1 MNSSPLNNSL
11 SFKNIVLC
19 ADDYGL
25 SADISA
31 GILSLL
37 ELQRLS
43 AVSCMTCLPDWKLKA
58 EALQP
63 FKNQAAIGLHFN
75 LTESASAQPLGRIMQ
90 QSLTARINL
99 QWVQSELNQQLDDF
113 ETQFND
119 VPSFIDGHQHVH
131 VFPGIREV
139 VMNVLLKRYP
149 NSKIWLRRVHPSFSG
164 HDSFTKA
171 VALRVMSYGFASQ
184 AYKKLLP
191 TTQAFAGLYSLT
203 PDADFPK
210 LLHGWMNQLPDGG
223 LIMCHPG
230 QTGAGSSGLA
240 LTRQREFDY
249 LKSNLFTERL
259 EQQRV
264 KLSATPSFY

>member
-1 MNSSPLNNSL
+1 MNSSSFHHSS

-25 SADISA
+25 SADINE

-58 EALQP
+58 EALQS

-99 QWVQSELNQQLDDF
+99 QWVQSEINQQLDDF
-113 ETQFND
+113 EAQFND
-119 VPSFIDGHQHVH
+119 VPDFIDGHQHVH
-131 VFPGIREV
+131 VFPGIRCV
-139 VMNVLLKRYP
+139 VMEVLEKRYP
-149 NSKIWLRRVHPSFSG
+149 NKKIWLRRVHPSFSG
-164 HDSFTKA
+164 HDSFVKA
-171 VALRVMSYGFASQ
+171 LALRIMSYGFVSQ
-184 AYKKLLP
+184 AYKKQLP
-191 TTQAFAGLYSLT
+191 ITQAFAGLYSLNAE
-203 PDADFPK
+203 ADFPA
-210 LLHGWMNQLPDGG
+210 LLHEWMDQIANGG

-230 QTGAGSSGLA
+230 QADAGSSGLA
-240 LTRQREFDY
+240 LTRQREFNY
-249 LKSNLFTERL
+249 LKSNLFAERL